1 MAAPRELHHRYR
13 HRRDKLLSLLKAA
26 DVQAMLVTG
35 EVNVRYLTGF
45 TGDSSY
51 LLVGPGC
58 ERLITDSRYATQLEE
73 ECPGLDLYV
82 RNVKQS
88 LTAAVVT
95 VLRQSQLSRVAYESH
110 LLVAE
115 VLETL
120 NTELPALTLRPLRG
134 VIESELRAIK
144 DDQEIAETR
153 EAVRLAEKAFDLL
166 RASLTPAMTEL
177 EAAWELERAVR
188 MFGGA
193 GLSFPAI
200 VAVGDRAALP
210 HYRPR
215 RTPLGAK
222 GLLLV
227 DWGAQTEGGYRS
239 DLTRTLLLSPPG
251 RKFET
256 IYRTVLQAQQ
266 RAIRAIRPGQKCSVV
281 DAKARDYIAQAG
293 FGKWFG
299 HGLGH
304 GIGLEIHES
313 PRFSPTSDTELKPG
327 MIVTVEPGVYLP
339 GQGGVR
345 IEDDVLV
352 TPDGCE
358 VLSTT
363 PKDWD
368 SMRLG

>member
-1 MAAPRELHHRYR
+1 VSYSLPQRFAQRRE
-13 HRRDKLLSLLKAA
+13 KLLPLLQAA
-26 DVQAMLVTG
+26 EVEALLVTG

-51 LLVGPGC
+51 LLIGPGV
-58 ERLITDSRYATQLEE
+58 ERLITDSRYATQLAE

-82 RNVKQS
+82 RPVSQS
-88 LTAAVVT
+88 LTEATVT
-95 VLRQSQLSRVAYESH
+95 VLRQHKLSRAAYESH
-110 LLVAE
+110 LLVAD

-120 NTELPALTLRPLRG
+120 TTALPTVTFRPLRS
-134 VIESELRAIK
+134 VIETELRAVK
-144 DDQEIAETR
+144 DEHEIAETR
-153 EAVRLAEKAFDLL
+153 QAVRLAEKAFDLL
-166 RASLTPAMTEL
+166 RASLAPGMTEL

-188 MFGGA
+188 RFGGA

-210 HYRPR
+210 HYHPH
-215 RTPLGAK
+215 RTPIGEK

-227 DWGAQTEGGYRS
+227 DWGAQTEAGYRS

-266 RAIRAIRPGQKCSVV
+266 RAIRAIRPGQKCRVV
-281 DAKARDYIAQAG
+281 DAKARDFLAQAG

-304 GIGLEIHES
+304 GIGLEIHEA

-363 PKDWD
+363 PKDWE